1 MVMMMLMLMLVMMML
16 MVMMVMMVIYTC
28 TCPDLSLHPP
38 GQDVSL
44 ISVLLS
50 SVNKENE
57 STS

>member
-1 MVMMMLMLMLVMMML
+1 MVMLVMMLMMMMML
-16 MVMMVMMVIYTC
+16 MVMMVMMVIYTR

>member
-1 MVMMMLMLMLVMMML
+1 MVMMVMLMML

>member
-1 MVMMMLMLMLVMMML
+1 MVMLVMMLMVMMMML

-57 STS
+57 NTS